1 MNPETIP
8 IHFAQMERDLLVALE
23 IDARNQAEND
33 AKLRAV
39 SQRVKTYDEFR

>member
-1 MNPETIP
+1 MDSESIP
-8 IHFAQMERDLLVALE
+8 VNFAQMEKDLMLALE

-33 AKLRAV
+33 AKLRAI